1 MYPAG
6 GRVIGYPHRPIDL
19 VQPVR
24 DLVESLTE
32 RLVARRGARASG
44 RFSRSYTCRCGA
56 AVSFL
61 DTACANCA
69 APLGYLP
76 GAFSLVALDPG
87 PEPET
92 ARSAD
97 FDRVFRYCEN
107 RSSPAACNW
116 IKEAADPS
124 SLCVACRLNRTIPDL
139 DDADNARYWAAI
151 EAAKHRLVAQLLA
164 LGLPVKS
171 RVEEDTERGLMFD
184 FLRSRPGKP
193 PVMTGHANG
202 LITLNIEEADD
213 VRREKIKHDLHE
225 PYRTLLG
232 HFRHEVGH
240 YYWDLLVRDS
250 QWLPPFRRVFGDE
263 RADYA
268 DSLKRHYKN
277 GPRPD
282 WNSSCI
288 SPYATMHPW
297 EDWAESWAHYLHLVD
312 SLGTA
317 IGFGLDA
324 SNLERKLDPFTSQ
337 DLFAPDHPQAQEF
350 LALLNAWGEMILVLN
365 ELAHSMGQPD
375 IYPFTL
381 SRPVVAKLQFV
392 QIVVA
397 DSRNQESQ

>member
-1 MYPAG
+1 M
-6 GRVIGYPHRPIDL
+6 
-19 VQPVR
+19 
-24 DLVESLTE
+24 
-32 RLVARRGARASG
+32 
-44 RFSRSYTCRCGA
+44 
-56 AVSFL
+56 
-61 DTACANCA
+61 ACAICS

-76 GAFSLVALDPG
+76 DAFSLVALDPG
-87 PEPET
+87 PQPDT
-92 ARSAD
+92 ARAAGL
-97 FDRVFRYCEN
+97 VYGYCGN
-107 RSSPAACNW
+107 RSTPAACNW
-116 IKEAADPS
+116 MKDEADPAT
-124 SLCVACRLNRTIPDL
+124 LCVACRLNNTIPDL
-139 DDADNARYWAAI
+139 DDVDNARYWAAI

-171 RVEEDTERGLMFD
+171 KVEEDTEHGLMFD
-184 FLRSRPGKP
+184 FLRSIPGKP
-193 PVMTGHANG
+193 PVMTGHASG
-202 LITLNIEEADD
+202 LITLNVEEADD

-250 QWLPPFRRVFGDE
+250 QWLQPFRRAFGDE

-268 DSLKRHYKN
+268 ESLKQHYKN
-277 GPRPD
+277 GPPAD
-282 WNSSCI
+282 WSRSYISSY
-288 SPYATMHPW
+288 SASHPW

-337 DLFAPDHPQAQEF
+337 DLFAPDHPQATPF
-350 LALLNAWGEMILVLN
+350 LSLLNAWSEMILVLN

-397 DSRNQESQ
+397 DSRKQERQ